1 MAALDEAIAEEGG
14 DSTGCGPNPADFL
27 IELAQ
32 AAELFH
38 TADGT
43 GFADLDVNGHRQT
56 LAIRGKGF
64 RRWLARRF
72 FQETGGPGP
81 EALQSALNVIE
92 PKAHFDG
99 PERVVHDRPLRG
111 DRRVVD
117 DRQPVRGSPPPAIS
131 CRQDRDR
138 AARPARRRGYAIL
151 TLPTDLRTSPK
162 PSAPRQPTPRTP
174 SATWR
179 RTRP

>member
-1 MAALDEAIAEEGG
+1 MRA
-14 DSTGCGPNPADFL
+14 NQADFL

-72 FQETGGPGP
+72 FQETGGAPGP

-117 DRQPVRGSPPPAIS
+117 DAPTGRVDLHRQPFLVAKIEIEPPVQPA
-131 CRQDRDR
+131 DADM
-138 AARPARRRGYAIL
+138 PY
-151 TLPTDLRTSPK
+151 
-162 PSAPRQPTPRTP
+162 
-174 SATWR
+174 
-179 RTRP
+179 